1 MKAVQVTGY
10 GDIDKLEVVDISI
23 PSPGKGEVLVKVKAC
38 AINNTEIWMREGAY
52 GSGEKSGWRPE
63 GVHFPRVPGSD
74 VTGEI
79 VGVGSD
85 VSEKIMGR
93 KLVLFPFT
101 SSGMEGFEHISED
114 MSFIGSEYDGGYA
127 EYVVWPSE
135 LCYDMPLPTYEESA
149 VFSVSG
155 LTAWHMVEQIQAKPG
170 ETIVVTGANGG
181 GGSLNVQIASKVF
194 GAKVIAIVGDMDLE
208 DRMKELGAT
217 HVLSYK
223 THNLANEIVEV
234 HGGPVDSVL
243 DVVGDAL
250 FATSISVLKNGGKFC
265 ISGSAGGQK
274 TELDLRTIYLKHITL
289 YGSVLGTRDEFRRM
303 LDAISAGRIK
313 PVIDRSY
320 PLEKAGEAQRTSR
333 IQENWGKS
341 SCFRKNRFSRKTW
354 GARRPHVFLFFR
366 NDWRKKIT
374 LSSISLFS

>member
-10 GDIDKLEVVDISI
+10 GGIDKLEVVDIST
-23 PSPGKGEVLVKVKAC
+23 PTPEKGEVLVKVKAC

-52 GSGEKSGWRPE
+52 GTEEKSGWRPE
-63 GVHFPRVPGSD
+63 GVHFPRIPGSD
-74 VTGEI
+74 ITGEI

-85 VSEKIMGR
+85 VSDTLKG
-93 KLVLFPFT
+93 KNVVLFPFT

-135 LCYDMPLPTYEESA
+135 LCYDMPLPAYEESA

-155 LTAWHMVEQIQAKPG
+155 LTAWHMVEQIKAKPG
-170 ETIVVTGANGG
+170 ETVVVTGANGG
-181 GGSLNVQIASKVF
+181 VGSLNVQIASRVF
-194 GAKVIAIVGDMDLE
+194 GSKVIAIVGDMGLE
-208 DRMKELGAT
+208 DKMKELGAT

-223 THNLANEIVEV
+223 SHTLADEIVEV
-234 HGGPVDSVL
+234 NGGPVDSVL

-250 FATSISVLKNGGKFC
+250 FETSISVLKNGGKFC

-274 TELDLRTIYLKHITL
+274 TELDFRTIYLKHITL

-303 LDAISAGRIK
+303 LDAISAGKIK
-313 PVIDRSY
+313 PVIERTF
-320 PLEKAGEAQRTSR
+320 PLEKAGEAQTYFKNS
-333 IQENWGKS
+333 GKL
-341 SCFRKNRFSRKTW
+341 
-354 GARRPHVFLFFR
+354 G
-366 NDWRKKIT
+366 KII
-374 LSSISLFS
+374 LLPEK